1 MADPTFSRARI
12 IFVNRFYWP
21 EEPATA
27 QLLTDL
33 AEALAGAG
41 HRVTV
46 IASHSGRPELPRTDV
61 RNGVEIKRVRGTRW
75 ATAGALGKAID
86 FLTFY
91 LGAFETL
98 LFTATK
104 GDAVIVLTDPPLIGV
119 GAWLAARMR
128 GARIFHWVQ
137 DIYPEIAMELTG
149 HRWLGLTRPLRNAA
163 WRNADGCVVLGA
175 DMKALLVE
183 NGTPASRITISPN
196 WAPAGLG
203 RSEQSAAGP
212 LRAEWNLAGQF
223 VVAYS
228 GNLGRV
234 HDLEPV
240 IELAAALRD
249 EPKISFL
256 FIGGGAQRDR
266 LQSLAAARQLTR
278 VQFRPSQPR
287 ERLDETLALGD
298 VHLVTL
304 LPGCE
309 RLVFPS
315 KLYGVTAAG
324 RPVIFIGPRNSELAR
339 EIERGGFG
347 HAFERGEIERMA
359 ATIRALSRDASA
371 VDRLARASLAFA
383 PSHLGPTRAV
393 GEWETL
399 LGSGTAARPRLPQSA

>member
-1 MADPTFSRARI
+1 MADSKFPRARI

-33 AEALAGAG
+33 AAALAGAG

-46 IASHSGRPELPRTDV
+46 IASHSGRRQLPRAEV

-75 ATAGALGKAID
+75 ASAGAVGKAMD
-86 FLTFY
+86 FLTFS
-91 LGAFETL
+91 LGAFATL
-98 LFTATK
+98 LFTASK
-104 GDAVIVLTDPPLIGV
+104 GDAVIALTDPPLIGV
-119 GAWLAARMR
+119 GAWLAARAR

-183 NGTPASRITISPN
+183 NGTPSENITISPN
-196 WAPAGLG
+196 WAPGGLG
-203 RSEQSAAGP
+203 RSESSHTSP
-212 LRAEWNLAGQF
+212 LRAEWNLEGQF

-249 EPKISFL
+249 DPRISFL

-266 LQSLAAARQLTR
+266 LQALAAARRLAR
-278 VQFRPSQPR
+278 VQFRPAQPR
-287 ERLDETLALGD
+287 ERLGETLALGD

-324 RPVIFIGPRNSELAR
+324 RPVIFIGPRNCELAR

-359 ATIRALSRDASA
+359 AAIRALSRDAAA
-371 VDRLARASLAFA
+371 VDRLARASLAYA
-383 PSHLGPTRAV
+383 QSHLGPGRALS
-393 GEWETL
+393 EWERV
-399 LGSGTAARPRLPQSA
+399 LGSTTAPRLPLSA